1 MSFKEYMEVK
11 IENVW
16 ILLLGLFLLTVGVVY
31 ISSNF
36 TESIL
41 VMIVG
46 FILVVIVLIDYS
58 KVRKDLRKK

>member
-1 MSFKEYMEVK
+1 MSFREYMEVK